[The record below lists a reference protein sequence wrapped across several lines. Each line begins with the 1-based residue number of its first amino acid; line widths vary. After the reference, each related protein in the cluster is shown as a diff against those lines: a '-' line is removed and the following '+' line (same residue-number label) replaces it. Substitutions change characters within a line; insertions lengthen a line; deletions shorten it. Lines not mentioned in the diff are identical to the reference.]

1 MSTQN
6 SPAGAR
12 YSRVLSYSESRIL
25 LDAALAAAE
34 EIGVP
39 ASVAI
44 LDASREI
51 VAFARQDFA
60 PVLTGEVA
68 IAKAFTSISL
78 RQRSADLA
86 TAADAGGAFAGLHH
100 ASQRSLATFGGG
112 LPLFDGDNIIGAIGA
127 SGGSIE
133 EDLTIATAAL
143 AAFDALPTEGVVA

>member
-1 MSTQN
+1 MSTQEP
-6 SPAGAR
+6 PARAR
-12 YSRVLSYSESRIL
+12 YSRVLTYSESRIL

-34 EIGVP
+34 RIGVP

-68 IAKAFTSISL
+68 IAKAFTSVSL
-78 RQRSADLA
+78 RQESANLA
-86 TAADAGGAFAGLHH
+86 VAADAGGAFSGLHH
-100 ASQRSLATFGGG
+100 ATQRSLATFGGG

-127 SGGSIE
+127 SGGSVD
-133 EDLTIATAAL
+133 EDLTIANAAL
-143 AAFDALPTEGVVA
+143 AAFETLGTDGADK